1 MQLFMI
7 LHTYIIRI
15 DIHPLG
21 TNTQYAY
28 IHHKRTHTS
37 AHYVYTTHIQH
48 THIHET
54 YTHQHIHHI
63 LLHIK
68 HTCAPV
74 IIITHTTRAHTLSI
88 FRHYML
94 VCFRR
99 EKAELCGCITKRM
112 DVGCSMLGVGCWV
125 LAICQ

>member
-1 MQLFMI
+1 MQLFMF

-48 THIHET
+48 THIHEA

-74 IIITHTTRAHTLSI
+74 IIITHTTRAQPYLYLDTICLSASEE
-88 FRHYML
+88 R
-94 VCFRR
+94 
-99 EKAELCGCITKRM
+99 KQNRM